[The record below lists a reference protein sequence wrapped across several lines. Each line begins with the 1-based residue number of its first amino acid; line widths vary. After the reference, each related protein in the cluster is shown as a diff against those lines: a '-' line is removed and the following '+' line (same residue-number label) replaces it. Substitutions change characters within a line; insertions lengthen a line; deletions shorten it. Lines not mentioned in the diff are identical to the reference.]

1 MRIWNSGGH
10 QRPDPGVVVVV
21 VRSNPSPTEPTRRNI
36 ILQRHHH
43 HPSNL
48 HMPPSFPPSP
58 TSSPWTGGS
67 NSCRHAVN
75 KNLSPIGNL
84 QGLLPSQ
91 QGAHPSSLRCTAHW
105 PASASRRCN
114 AQDVSLGRA
123 EMRRSR
129 VGANNRPL
137 PVNPVP
143 SSRTFLT
150 PTPPPLPT
158 PSPCPFCPSKTS
170 ALWGFKDFL
179 SHSPTSPSA
188 PCHPMGGREAVAAS
202 QWLRSRRLTN

>member
-21 VRSNPSPTEPTRRNI
+21 VRSNPSPTEPTRRNT

-48 HMPPSFPPSP
+48 HMPPSSPPSP

-75 KNLSPIGNL
+75 NNISPIGNL

-150 PTPPPLPT
+150 PTPPPPVLFVPARLQPYGASRTSSPTLPL
-158 PSPCPFCPSKTS
+158 PPPRR
-170 ALWGFKDFL
+170 AILWGGGKL
-179 SHSPTSPSA
+179 SPPLSGSVSDD
-188 PCHPMGGREAVAAS
+188 
-202 QWLRSRRLTN
+202 